1 MQESVKQFI
10 LNAKKKVQ
18 EKNFKGGLSE
28 IEPALM
34 LMKKN
39 PEANMIGGF
48 CYKELG
54 LFEEAHD
61 CYKTVF
67 DQRPNDPVLLK
78 RNFYLLKV
86 MYELY
91 LITDKKLAKETL
103 EKMKEIF
110 IKLDKQDKVAEILV
124 KIYEINLEIKHFV
137 NKPI

>member
-1 MQESVKQFI
+1 

-18 EKNFKGGLSE
+18 EKDFKGGLSE

-39 PEANMIGGF
+39 AEANMIGGY

-54 LFEEAHD
+54 LFEEAQD

-78 RNFYLLKV
+78 L

-91 LITDKKLAKETL
+91 FIIDKKLAKDTL
-103 EKMKEIF
+103 EKMKVIF
-110 IKLDKQDKVAEILV
+110 TKLDK
-124 KIYEINLEIKHFV
+124 
-137 NKPI
+137 